1 MQVTPPSVILP
12 TPALPTPSPGPEA
25 SPSPSPDQNPTPQPS
40 PPPQFTP
47 PTAASLNLPSAQ
59 PAGGNPSFAPAS
71 VGLPSMRLDDS
82 AGTPGALG
90 DFFSWAKKLRF
101 QAALRA
107 GYDDNVNSANG
118 TNAIASTF
126 ANLNGG
132 VNYRFGTPRLNGSLD
147 LTGGVTRY
155 FNSKITQPL
164 QGTVGLGLELDFR
177 FSPRLVFTL
186 NSSSSYQE
194 QPNITLIG
202 TANNSNSSYYYTA
215 NSISGAYQWSDL
227 FTSVTRLDL
236 TESYYPENNNSQ
248 GFADTGFT
256 QSIRY
261 LFKPTTTLV
270 LDYNVDQYTYQN
282 SSYNSFGQYVDFGF
296 DHTFNPKWFWNF
308 RLGAQ
313 TQSSQ
318 NSASYIG
325 PYLDSNF
332 SWVFGRA
339 SSINWVFHYGTQPNG
354 NSSGSYSIAARTGL
368 NYTQGLFTKMR
379 FDAGLYYVLNTYN
392 DTLVVTTN
400 SLGQPILSSENY
412 NQTNIQGNVDLTY
425 KLNRIIDLSIGYQ
438 YITQNSSTLSYQNYN
453 RGITYLQIR
462 GGF

>member
-1 MQVTPPSVILP
+1 M
-12 TPALPTPSPGPEA
+12 
-25 SPSPSPDQNPTPQPS
+25 
-40 PPPQFTP
+40 
-47 PTAASLNLPSAQ
+47 
-59 PAGGNPSFAPAS
+59 
-71 VGLPSMRLDDS
+71 
-82 AGTPGALG
+82 
-90 DFFSWAKKLRF
+90 
-101 QAALRA
+101 
-107 GYDDNVNSANG
+107 
-118 TNAIASTF
+118 
-126 ANLNGG
+126 
-132 VNYRFGTPRLNGSLD
+132 
-147 LTGGVTRY
+147 
-155 FNSKITQPL
+155 
-164 QGTVGLGLELDFR
+164 
-177 FSPRLVFTL
+177 
-186 NSSSSYQE
+186 
-194 QPNITLIG
+194 
-202 TANNSNSSYYYTA
+202 
-215 NSISGAYQWSDL
+215 
-227 FTSVTRLDL
+227 TRLDL